1 MTQSIVILV
10 LAGLAIY
17 FASEFFVN
25 GIEWLGR
32 RLGVSETATGTL
44 LAALGTALPES
55 VVTFVALALGDD
67 PHDVDIGIGAALG
80 GPLVLG
86 TIAYAVVGASML
98 SKAPL
103 RRMNPRTEKADNRW
117 LVRVQVWFLVI
128 FALKTGLG
136 VVAFPHKAATGI
148 LFIIV
153 YAWFCVSEFAAGERS
168 QHHDLSPLKIR
179 PKAQEPSLAWVLVQ
193 TIGSLVVVFIAS
205 HVFVD
210 HLGDIAIGFGL
221 APGEVALFLSPV
233 ATELPEVMNAV
244 IWVRQG
250 KRRLALA
257 NISGAM
263 MIQATVPTA
272 FGLLFSP
279 WMLDRI
285 ALYSA
290 AATALAIIALLIVF
304 RTGRASGWTLI
315 QAGWFYIAFLAA
327 VIWLG

>member
-10 LAGLAIY
+10 LSGLAIY

-32 RLGVSETATGTL
+32 KLGVSETATGTL

-80 GPLVLG
+80 GPLALG
-86 TIAYAVVGASML
+86 TIAYAVVGAAML

-103 RRMNPRTEKADNRW
+103 RKVDRKTERADSRW
-117 LVRVQVWFLVI
+117 LVRVQIWFLAI
-128 FALKTGLG
+128 FALKIGLG
-136 VVAFPHKAATGI
+136 VVHFPHKAATGI

-153 YAWFCVSEFAAGERS
+153 YAWFAVSEFNAGEHS
-168 QHHDLSPLKIR
+168 ADHDLNPLKLQ
-179 PKAQEPSLAWVLVQ
+179 PKSQEPSLTWVLIQ
-193 TIGSLVVVFIAS
+193 TIGSLVVVFVAS
-205 HVFVD
+205 HLFVD
-210 HLGDIAIGFGL
+210 RLGDVALGFGL
-221 APGEVALFLSPV
+221 NPGEVAILLSPV

-285 ALYSA
+285 ALFSA
-290 AATALAIIALLIVF
+290 AATALAMAALLVVF
-304 RTGRASGWTLI
+304 RSGRASGWTLV
-315 QAGWFYIAFLAA
+315 QAGWFYIAFIAV
-327 VIWLG
+327 VIWVG